1 MEVDKANVMN
11 RSESIENLA
20 KAFVK
25 FQSEVTN
32 PANTADNPFF
42 KSKYAPLNEVLNLV
56 RPILTKYGLS
66 IIQSPSAQG
75 DSVTVTTMILHESG
89 EWIRLDP
96 LTLKA
101 DKNTAQGIGSAIT
114 YARRYALSAALGIS
128 SEDDDDGNIASGN
141 KQDYKNKQ
149 AKPQQLKSNVQPK
162 PNNPLASTIAEID
175 KLAREK
181 AQGNREAVIQAIT
194 KHHDSANY
202 NTIAD
207 IEIAKRVLAELQQL
221 QL

>member
-75 DSVTVTTMILHESG
+75 DSVTVTTIILHESG

-141 KQDYKNKQ
+141 KQDYKNRQ

-207 IEIAKRVLAELQQL
+207 IEIAKKVLTELQQL
-221 QL
+221 

>member
-141 KQDYKNKQ
+141 KQDYKNRQ

-207 IEIAKRVLAELQQL
+207 IEIAKKVLTELQQL
-221 QL
+221 

>member
-1 MEVDKANVMN
+1 MEIEKIDKIN
-11 RSESIENLA
+11 RSESIKNLA
-20 KAFVK
+20 KAFVQ

-32 PANTADNPFF
+32 PANTANNPFF

-66 IIQSPSAQG
+66 VIQSPSAKG
-75 DSVTVTTMILHESG
+75 DSVTVTTMLLHESG
-89 EWIRLDP
+89 EWIKLDP

-141 KQDYKNKQ
+141 NKNKQ
-149 AKPQQLKSNVQPK
+149 AKNQSSKPINQPK
-162 PNNPLASTIAEID
+162 KNPIIPIIAEIN
-175 KLAREK
+175 KLAQEK
-181 AQGNREAVIQAIT
+181 AKDNRDGVTKAIT
-194 KHHDSANY
+194 MHHDNANY
-202 NTIAD
+202 NTIKD
-207 IEIAKRVLAELQQL
+207 IEVAKKVLAELQQL
-221 QL
+221 